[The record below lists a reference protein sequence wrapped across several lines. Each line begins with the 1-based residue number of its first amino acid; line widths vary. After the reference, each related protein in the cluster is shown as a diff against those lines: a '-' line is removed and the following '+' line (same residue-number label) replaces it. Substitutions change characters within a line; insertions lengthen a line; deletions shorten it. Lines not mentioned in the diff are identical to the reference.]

1 MRWLNKYQK
10 GFNRLWLVF
19 SITVAVVFVAFN
31 TLLGEY
37 QVSDPSE
44 GVRYIIAPVTAEE
57 MIKHR
62 ATELWLKG
70 IKHAKRGVTHG
81 DGKALIED
89 LFDGKQPSTIYGYV
103 KSMPEAKFF
112 TFGELREL
120 IAEAI
125 EVEKKY
131 QDWVKT
137 YPQRKWKARGRFLRD
152 LLGAFIVT
160 FAIGQGVFLIVWWII
175 RGFR

>member
-1 MRWLNKYQK
+1 M
-10 GFNRLWLVF
+10 F
-19 SITVAVVFVAFN
+19 FVSFN

-37 QVSDPSE
+37 QVSDPSK

-70 IKHAKRGVTHG
+70 VKHAKRGVTHG

-89 LFDGKQPSTIYGYV
+89 FFDGKQPSTIYGYV

-160 FAIGQGVFLIVWWII
+160 FAIGHGVFLVVWWII